1 MIAEMNGINEEL
13 VRLLEAKNLYI
24 SSAESCTG
32 GLFSALI
39 TDVSGASGV
48 FKETIVTYAN
58 SAKVCELGVKP
69 STLKRY
75 GAVSHDVAYQMAQ
88 GICAHTGADIG
99 VGITGLAGPTGGT
112 TKKPVGTVFVGLNIK
127 GNIHVY
133 HLLINGQRDQI
144 REETC
149 RFIFNKLIE
158 LITEL

>member
-1 MIAEMNGINEEL
+1 MKAEMNGINEEL
-13 VRLLEAKNLYI
+13 VRLLESKNLCI

-48 FKETIVTYAN
+48 FKETIVTYSN
-58 SAKVCELGVKP
+58 EAKMRELGV
-69 STLKRY
+69 SGETLKRY
-75 GAVSHDVAYQMAQ
+75 GAVSHDVAYQMAE

-112 TKKPVGTVFVGLNIK
+112 TKKPVGTVFVGLNIQ
-127 GNIHVY
+127 GDIHVY
-133 HLLINGQRDQI
+133 HLLINGKRDQI

-149 RFIFNKLIE
+149 RFIFERLPE
-158 LITEL
+158 LIP